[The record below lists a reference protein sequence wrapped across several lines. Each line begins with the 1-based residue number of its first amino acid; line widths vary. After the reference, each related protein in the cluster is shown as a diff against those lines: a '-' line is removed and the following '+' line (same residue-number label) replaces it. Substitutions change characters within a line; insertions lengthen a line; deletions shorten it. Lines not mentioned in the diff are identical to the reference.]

1 VARLAAGGI
10 PADAEARLKA
20 ATAPGAPFTSD
31 LSVAELAAL
40 RQAGVQPVCQVTGSC
55 VYHVGWQYI
64 GSGWFNTAQE
74 LTMLSDAYTQARRRA
89 VDRMRSEA
97 NLAGAD
103 AVVGVHV
110 RTGRYDWA
118 ADLIEF
124 SLVGTAVRSP
134 ALQGPAGAALTNL
147 SGQECALLHRHGHR
161 PCDLVGGSSVF
172 FGGLNPW
179 GQAPGLST
187 TGLGFTALNFEYQGA
202 TRTWYAGRHR
212 VLEAVRREAAEAGAD
227 GVIATSW
234 AQEQRPHPSA
244 ENVTGIVYT
253 FHALA
258 TAIAT
263 GSAPPERVSTV
274 IRL

>member
-10 PADAEARLKA
+10 PADAEARLRA
-20 ATAPGAPFTSD
+20 ATAPAAPFTSD

-64 GSGWFNTAQE
+64 GSGWFTTPQE
-74 LTMLSDAYTQARRRA
+74 LTVLSDAYTQARRRA
-89 VDRMRSEA
+89 CDRMRSEA

-110 RTGRYDWA
+110 RVGRYDWG

-134 ALQGPAGAALTNL
+134 ALQSPAGVALTNL

-172 FGGLNPW
+172 FGGLNAW
-179 GQAPGLST
+179 GQVPA
-187 TGLGFTALNFEYQGA
+187 TGMGMGFGMGINFEFQGA

-212 VLEAVRREAAEAGAD
+212 ALEAVRREAAEAGAD
-227 GVIATSW
+227 GVIATRW
-234 AQEQRPHPSA
+234 DQEQRPHPSS

-258 TAIAT
+258 TAIVS
-263 GSAPPERVSTV
+263 GDAPPEPVSTV